1 MSPAG
6 PSRKQARRDAVFLLY
21 QTEVTDL
28 PMADLVKGQKLREG
42 YAPDDFTIKAV
53 AGVLRDKEAL
63 DAELEAHSRGWPLD
77 RVAPLER
84 SILRLALWEIRS
96 EVSPPEVAIDEAVR
110 LAKRYS
116 TDEAGAF
123 VNGVLGGCLRGTEDA
138 ASAGDEDETPERGAG
153 ESRRSLKTGR
163 RKMADE
169 QIAGL
174 ALTREQALARLKDIL
189 TQLEELEPRLAA
201 SSSAEVEMTL
211 LERATEQV
219 EEAGRLL
226 EQLGRVTG

>member
-42 YAPDDFTIKAV
+42 YAPDEFTIKAV
-53 AGVLRDKEAL
+53 AGVLRDRAAL
-63 DAELEAHSRGWPLD
+63 DEELEAHSKGWSLD
-77 RVAPLER
+77 RVAPLEL

-123 VNGVLGGCLRGTEDA
+123 VNGVLGGCLRGTR
-138 ASAGDEDETPERGAG
+138 TPLRPGKRTRPWSRSPRARRGPSG
-153 ESRRSLKTGR
+153 EAR
-163 RKMADE
+163 MADE

-226 EQLGRVTG
+226 EQLGRVAG